1 MLLALL
7 CEPCIQLGSILGVA
21 GGVAV
26 SALKCPSHSH
36 THHGG
41 VAGGEAES
49 ALKCPSHSHTHHGGV
64 AGGVGGGVAVST
76 LKCTAH
82 PHTHQSVPQ
91 LNA

>member
-26 SALKCPSHSH
+26 
-36 THHGG
+36 
-41 VAGGEAES
+41 S